1 MFFNYYLRVFIIK
14 GTRNSK
20 QSLMVDLVRIELTW
34 FSVCKTDDHAM
45 QSRSPKRNLFMYRWS
60 CQPPAFKVRKPSTH
74 SQGGIGAGERTR
86 TFRLMI
92 LNHSPMPIRLHQ
104 QIKSF
109 ITHIAKIRTSSIVRT
124 RTNFYSFGF
133 QEPIALINVSIA
145 TISQ

>member
-45 QSRSPKRNLFMYRWS
+45 QSRSPKCDLFMYRWS
-60 CQPPAFKVRKPSTH
+60 RQPPFEFYQI
-74 SQGGIGAGERTR
+74 SQEGIGAGERTR

-133 QEPIALINVSIA
+133 PEPLALINVSIA
-145 TISQ
+145 TTSQ

>member
-1 MFFNYYLRVFIIK
+1 MLLNLRFIWPPCLLFTPYNHI
-14 GTRNSK
+14 
-20 QSLMVDLVRIELTW
+20 MVDLVRIELTW

-104 QIKSF
+104 QIKRF
-109 ITHIAKIRTSSIVRT
+109 ITHIAKIRTSLIVRT

-133 QEPIALINVSIA
+133 PEPIALINVSIA